1 MQPLVSTT
9 LESVQTELTAELEL
23 TAAAAVFVFAA
34 LRVRVRRA
42 GFFPFGVS
50 RPSYS
55 AKRTLD

>member
-9 LESVQTELTAELEL
+9 LESVQTEPTAELEL

-42 GFFPFGVS
+42 VFLL
-50 RPSYS
+50 
-55 AKRTLD
+55 A

>member
-9 LESVQTELTAELEL
+9 LEPVQPDLPAELEL

-42 GFFPFGVS
+42 GFLL
-50 RPSYS
+50 
-55 AKRTLD
+55 A